1 MDIRNISPQ
10 KTISIQNDKNSQDDK
25 GISALSNSSR
35 EFKTNGNNHTSKES
49 NKVLSGKIKE
59 IIIEKNSQ
67 GKSTARVSNKNI
79 VFSSEHNKNLT
90 QSVSDD
96 LKQINQAISARRT
109 VFKGLI
115 ANSLINNKESV
126 GNEILSKYNN
136 FTSLAPEFHDKASK
150 AMTNFSISLELK
162 NADEAIIFSIL
173 ENNNKND
180 SVEYV
185 KEYLNEKYQE
195 YIDARKNKLNI
206 TNRAKSILKTME
218 SNKFDK
224 KIEDLFELV
233 NDFKNKNIV
242 RNESKLNT
250 HDIFQGIAEHYLN
263 DKNIHVNLEQA
274 ENIIEKMI
282 KDKGLEF
289 AATLNSEKRLETVNS
304 AIDQTLDYIKALKL
318 DENKNDIIMLA
329 MGKTKSINRSNVF
342 IRGMKGIRN
351 LVIGKD
357 NSKIDRLNKLTEGLI
372 VSFESNTLK
381 FLAENIKEME
391 NIKQIKSMD
400 DKDINSDKNNIKNE
414 E

>member
-1 MDIRNISPQ
+1 
-10 KTISIQNDKNSQDDK
+10 
-25 GISALSNSSR
+25 
-35 EFKTNGNNHTSKES
+35 
-49 NKVLSGKIKE
+49 
-59 IIIEKNSQ
+59 
-67 GKSTARVSNKNI
+67 
-79 VFSSEHNKNLT
+79 
-90 QSVSDD
+90 
-96 LKQINQAISARRT
+96 
-109 VFKGLI
+109 
-115 ANSLINNKESV
+115 
-126 GNEILSKYNN
+126 
-136 FTSLAPEFHDKASK
+136 
-150 AMTNFSISLELK
+150 
-162 NADEAIIFSIL
+162 
-173 ENNNKND
+173 
-180 SVEYV
+180 
-185 KEYLNEKYQE
+185 
-195 YIDARKNKLNI
+195 
-206 TNRAKSILKTME
+206 KSILKTME

>member
-1 MDIRNISPQ
+1 MVAIISTSRQ
-10 KTISIQNDKNSQDDK
+10 GTVSIKSDQNSQNNK
-25 GISALSNSSR
+25 GVNVISNSSK
-35 EFKTNGNNHTSKES
+35 EFKTNNNNHTSKES
-49 NKVLSGKIKE
+49 NKVLRNKIKE
-59 IIIEKNSQ
+59 IIIEKNIH
-67 GKSTARVSNKNI
+67 GKSTARVNNKNI

-90 QSVSDD
+90 QSASDD
-96 LKQINQAISARRT
+96 LEQIKQAISTHRI

-126 GNEILSKYNN
+126 GSEILSKYNN

-180 SVEYV
+180 SVDYV
-185 KEYLNEKYQE
+185 KDYLNKKYQG

-206 TNRAKSILKTME
+206 TNRAKNILKTME

-224 KIEDLFELV
+224 KIESLFELV

-242 RNESKLNT
+242 RNKSELNT
-250 HDIFQGIAEHYLN
+250 HDIFQGVAEHYLN
-263 DKNIHVNLEQA
+263 DNNIHVNLEQA

-304 AIDQTLDYIKALKL
+304 AIDQTLDYIKTLKL

-357 NSKIDRLNKLTEGLI
+357 NSKNDKLNKLTEGLI
-372 VSFESNTLK
+372 KSFESNTLK

-391 NIKQIKSMD
+391 NMND
-400 DKDINSDKNNIKNE
+400 NDINPDKKDVKNE
-414 E
+414 G

>member
-1 MDIRNISPQ
+1 MCINSISTQSIQSNIL
-10 KTISIQNDKNSQDDK
+10 IQNDKNTQDDER
-25 GISALSNSSR
+25 ISTISNNNR
-35 EFKTNGNNHTSKES
+35 EFKTNDNNHTSKES
-49 NKVLSGKIKE
+49 NKVLSNKIKE

-67 GKSTARVSNKNI
+67 GKSTARVKNKNV

-96 LKQINQAISARRT
+96 LKQIKQAISTRRT

-115 ANSLINNKESV
+115 ANNLMNNKESV

-150 AMTNFSISLELK
+150 AMTNFSISLELN

-185 KEYLNEKYQE
+185 KDYLNEKYQG
-195 YIDARKNKLNI
+195 YIDAEKNKLNI
-206 TNRAKSILKTME
+206 TNRAKNILKTMG

-224 KIEDLFELV
+224 KIEGLFELV

-242 RNESKLNT
+242 RNKSDLNT

-263 DKNIHVNLEQA
+263 DNNIHVNLEQA

-289 AATLNSEKRLETVNS
+289 AATLNAEKRLETVNS
-304 AIDQTLDYIKALKL
+304 AIDQTLDYMKALRL
-318 DENKNDIIMLA
+318 NENKNDIIMLA
-329 MGKTKSINRSNVF
+329 MGKAKSINRSNVF

-391 NIKQIKSMD
+391 NIQGMN
-400 DKDINSDKNNIKNE
+400 DKDINPDKNDVKNE
-414 E
+414 D

>member
-1 MDIRNISPQ
+1 MDIKLVTAQ
-10 KTISIQNDKNSQDDK
+10 KSISISNDKHSQGDRR
-25 GISALSNSSR
+25 ISTILNSSID
-35 EFKTNGNNHTSKES
+35 FKANGNNRTSEES

-59 IIIEKNSQ
+59 LIIEKNIQ
-67 GKSTARVSNKNI
+67 GKSTTRVNNKNS
-79 VFSSEHNKNLT
+79 VFSNEHNKNMT

-96 LKQINQAISARRT
+96 LKQIKQAISTRHT

-115 ANSLINNKESV
+115 ANSLINNNKESV

-136 FTSLAPEFHDKASK
+136 FTSLAPEFHNKSSK
-150 AMTNFSISLELK
+150 AMSDFSISLELK
-162 NADEAIIFSIL
+162 YADEAIIFSIL

-185 KEYLNEKYQE
+185 KDYLNEKYQG

-206 TNRAKSILKTME
+206 TNRAKNILKTMG

-224 KIEDLFELV
+224 KIENLFELV

-242 RNESKLNT
+242 RNKSDLNT
-250 HDIFQGIAEHYLN
+250 HDIFQGITQNYLN
-263 DKNIHVNLEQA
+263 DNNIHVNLEQA

-304 AIDQTLDYIKALKL
+304 AIDQALDYMEALKL
-318 DENKNDIIMLA
+318 YENKNDIIKLA
-329 MGKTKSINRSNVF
+329 MGKTKSINRSNMF
-342 IRGMKGIRN
+342 MRGVKGIRN

-381 FLAENIKEME
+381 LLAENIREME
-391 NIKQIKSMD
+391 NIKNISD
-400 DKDINSDKNNIKNE
+400 NDINPDKDRVKNE
-414 E
+414 D